1 MIVGTLS
8 QFADRAP
15 RKFSIDGEDVLVV
28 RVGDDMFAVADTC
41 THAEVSLSEGEVY
54 DCTVECWLHGTAFD
68 LRTGEP
74 LSPPATRALETF
86 AVVIGDQPDPDVTVT
101 SR

>member
-8 QFADRAP
+8 TFEDRKP
-15 RKFSIDGEDVLVV
+15 QKFDVDGEDVLVV
-28 RVGDDMFAVADTC
+28 RIGDEVFAVADTC
-41 THAEVSLSEGEVY
+41 THAEVSLTEGDIY
-54 DCTVECWLHGTAFD
+54 DCTVECWLHGTPFD

-101 SR
+101 PR